1 MIGSQLPTEMMP
13 DAGPGAGLTESLA
26 NLQAALQRIR
36 AELSHPAFSVE
47 GRLQRLTKVVNEL
60 DQPKRVRPVQVE
72 IEYVS
77 QWNEV
82 LAGQRSNLEIRVVRS
97 LCWNPAVAT
106 HPAFQSFL
114 ARSQFVPNAQSLQ
127 GMICSCHARWSREL
141 ALSDAV
147 GKVRDHLNRYSGR
160 NRLLNK
166 WKSSASMII
175 GPKAH
180 DILASALVKSTD
192 GISGFCNRWGIS
204 IESSQFFQSA
214 AEVASAFC
222 LEQIDRIPEYRG
234 FLLKELLPWQGWFP
248 NVLKNVMSRVILHP
262 ARDNAELIEA
272 ITKLVRSDPRF
283 GDPRLPHN
291 GNNWIGMDKASLRMQ
306 EWLSAADIT
315 FFFETV
321 LPKGKDPHGRKA
333 FWLRYVGCRGLRSRP
348 LLSSSDKF
356 RLRDVLL
363 RKGAIA
369 SDFGRLLD
377 EDTSA
382 FILDFG
388 SIMAIEF
395 SAVGNACYLYEKRA
409 AAEIVPD
416 IWTSMPFSKSDLK
429 RRSKIATRQPITHDR
444 QNRWMN
450 EIERLLA
457 GYGVRA
463 VS

>member
-1 MIGSQLPTEMMP
+1 MS
-13 DAGPGAGLTESLA
+13 DAGTGAVLTESLA
-26 NLQAALQRIR
+26 SLQAALYMIR

-47 GRLQRLTKVVNEL
+47 SRLRKLSAIVNEL
-60 DQPKRVRPVQVE
+60 DQPKRVRPVPVA
-72 IEYVS
+72 IEYVN
-77 QWNEV
+77 QWNEI
-82 LAGQRSNLEIRVVRS
+82 LAGRRSNMESRAIRS
-97 LCWNPAVAT
+97 LCWNPVIAT
-106 HPAFQSFL
+106 DRAFQSFL
-114 ARSQFVPNAQSLQ
+114 VGTQYVPNAQSLQ

-147 GKVRDHLNRYSGR
+147 GKIREYLNRYSGR

-175 GPKAH
+175 GLKAH
-180 DILASALVKSTD
+180 DIMAGELVKSAD
-192 GISGFCNRWGIS
+192 GISGFSNRWGIS
-204 IESSQFFQSA
+204 IESSQLFQSA

-222 LEQIDRIPEYRG
+222 LEQIDRIPECRG
-234 FLLKELLPWQGWFP
+234 FLFKELMPWSGWSP
-248 NVLKNVMSRVILHP
+248 NVLKNVMSRVILFP
-262 ARDNAELIEA
+262 SRDNADLIDA
-272 ITKLVRSDPRF
+272 IINLVRSDPRF

-291 GNNWIGMDKASLRMQ
+291 GNNWIGMDEASRRMQ

-321 LPKGKDPHGRKA
+321 LPKGTDPHGRKA

-348 LLSSSDKF
+348 LLSNSDKF
-356 RLRDVLL
+356 RLRDVLWK
-363 RKGAIA
+363 KGAKA

-388 SIMAIEF
+388 LIMAIEF
-395 SAVGNACYLYEKRA
+395 SAVGNACYLYEKQA

-416 IWTSMPFSKSDLK
+416 IWTSLPFSKTELK
-429 RRSKIATRQPITHDR
+429 RKSKIATSQPITHDR
-444 QNRWMN
+444 QNRWKN
-450 EIERLLA
+450 EMERILA
-457 GYGVRA
+457 RYGVRA

>member
-1 MIGSQLPTEMMP
+1 MS
-13 DAGPGAGLTESLA
+13 DAGTGAVLTESLA
-26 NLQAALQRIR
+26 SLQAALYMIR

-47 GRLQRLTKVVNEL
+47 SRLRKLSAIVNEL
-60 DQPKRVRPVQVE
+60 DQPKRVRPVPVA
-72 IEYVS
+72 IEYVN

-82 LAGQRSNLEIRVVRS
+82 LVGRRSNMESRAIRS
-97 LCWNPAVAT
+97 LCWNPVIAT
-106 HPAFQSFL
+106 DKAFQSFL
-114 ARSQFVPNAQSLQ
+114 VGTQYVPNAQSLK
-127 GMICSCHARWSREL
+127 GMICSCHVRWSREL

-147 GKVRDHLNRYSGR
+147 RKIRDYLNRYSGR

-175 GPKAH
+175 GLKAH
-180 DILASALVKSTD
+180 DIMAGELVKSAD
-192 GISGFCNRWGIS
+192 GISGFCKRWGIS
-204 IESSQFFQSA
+204 IESSQLFQSA

-222 LEQIDRIPEYRG
+222 LEQIDRIPECRG
-234 FLLKELLPWQGWFP
+234 FLFKELMPWSGWSP
-248 NVLKNVMSRVILHP
+248 NVLKNVMSRVILFP
-262 ARDNAELIEA
+262 SRDNADLIDA
-272 ITKLVRSDPRF
+272 IISLVRSDPRF

-291 GNNWIGMDKASLRMQ
+291 GNNWIGMDEASRRMQ

-321 LPKGKDPHGRKA
+321 LPKGTDPHGRKA

-348 LLSSSDKF
+348 LLSNSDKF
-356 RLRDVLL
+356 RLRDVLWK
-363 RKGAIA
+363 KGAKA

-388 SIMAIEF
+388 PIMAIEF
-395 SAVGNACYLYEKRA
+395 SAVGNACYLYEKQA

-416 IWTSMPFSKSDLK
+416 IWTSLPFSKTELK
-429 RRSKIATRQPITHDR
+429 RKSKIATSQPITHDR
-444 QNRWMN
+444 QHRWKN
-450 EIERLLA
+450 EMERILA
-457 GYGVRA
+457 RYGVRA